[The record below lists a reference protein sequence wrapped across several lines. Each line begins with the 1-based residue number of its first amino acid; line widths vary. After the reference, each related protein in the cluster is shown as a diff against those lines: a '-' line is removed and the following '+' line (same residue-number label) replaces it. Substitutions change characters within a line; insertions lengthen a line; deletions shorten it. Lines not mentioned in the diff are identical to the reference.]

1 MLSEES
7 AAVVRATLP
16 AVAGALDEITTR
28 FYGAMFRD
36 RPELLDGM
44 FNRGN
49 QASGAQR
56 RALAGSIAGFATA
69 LLDDPDTRPDT
80 LLDRIA
86 HKHAAV
92 GVTDDQYTI
101 VHKYLFGAIAE
112 VLGDAVTP
120 EVAAAW
126 DEVYWLMAGALI
138 GREARL
144 YQDAGVTPGEV
155 WRPWTVVE
163 RRTETPDTVSFLLR
177 PADSGPAPRAR
188 AGQYVSVRV
197 RMADGVRQVRQYSL
211 SSDPGDGLRRITVK
225 RVDAAE
231 GTPDGEVSTLLHEQV
246 SAGDE
251 LTLSAPFGDVFLDE
265 PADAGSPVVLVSA
278 GIGCTPMTG
287 ILAHLAAVDS
297 TRPVLVLH
305 ADRSPAD
312 HALRAETRALVDRL
326 PGARAVCWYEHP
338 EPAEATEAI
347 EAAEASQQVERAD
360 GAEGAGTEFR
370 SGLMDLDG
378 LELAQD
384 ATVFLCGPLPFMRAV
399 RGQLLAAGIPAR
411 SIRYEVFGPDLW
423 LPAS

>member
-1 MLSEES
+1 MLSAES
-7 AAVVRATLP
+7 AAIVRSTLP

-56 RALAGSIAGFATA
+56 RALAGSIAAFATT
-69 LLDDPDTRPDT
+69 LLDHPDTRPDV

-120 EVAAAW
+120 QVAAAW

-144 YQDAGVTPGEV
+144 YQDAGVEPGRI
-155 WRPWTVVE
+155 WRQWTVVE
-163 RRTETPDTVSFLLR
+163 RRTETDDVVSFLLR
-177 PADSGPAPRAR
+177 PTDGAPAPRAR
-188 AGQYVSVRV
+188 AGQYVSVRL
-197 RMADGVRQVRQYSL
+197 RMPDGVHQLRQYSL
-211 SSDPGDGLRRITVK
+211 SSDPGGELRRITVK
-225 RVDAAE
+225 RIAATADA
-231 GTPDGEVSTLLHEQV
+231 PDGEVSTLLHRQV
-246 SAGDE
+246 RAGDE
-251 LTLSAPFGDVFLDE
+251 LTLSAPFGDVVLDD
-265 PADAGSPVVLVSA
+265 PADATTPVVLVSA
-278 GIGCTPMTG
+278 GIGSTPMTG
-287 ILAHLAAVDS
+287 ILAHLTALAS

-312 HALRAETRALVDRL
+312 HALRTETTELVEQLSD
-326 PGARAVCWYEHP
+326 ARAVFWYEHP
-338 EPAEATEAI
+338 GPQEPAARE
-347 EAAEASQQVERAD
+347 
-360 GAEGAGTEFR
+360 
-370 SGLMDLDG
+370 GLMNLHG
-378 LELAQD
+378 VQLPEN
-384 ATVFLCGPLPFMRAV
+384 ATVFLCGPLPFMRDV
-399 RGQLLAAGIPAR
+399 RAQLLAAGVPAQH
-411 SIRYEVFGPDLW
+411 IRYEVFGPDLW
-423 LPAS
+423 MPGQAD

>member
-1 MLSEES
+1 MLSAES

-138 GREARL
+138 SREARL
-144 YQDAGVTPGEV
+144 YQDAGVEPGQV
-155 WRPWTVVE
+155 WRQWSVVE
-163 RRTETPDTVSFLLR
+163 RRTETPDVVSFVLR
-177 PADSGPAPRAR
+177 PADGRPAPEAR
-188 AGQYVSVRV
+188 AGQYVSVRAL
-197 RMADGVRQVRQYSL
+197 MPDGIHQLRQYSL
-211 SSDPGDGLRRITVK
+211 SSDPGGELRRITVK
-225 RVDAAE
+225 RVA
-231 GTPDGEVSTLLHEQV
+231 GTDGAPDGEVSRLLHERIRE
-246 SAGDE
+246 GDE
-251 LTLSAPFGDVFLDE
+251 LTLSAPFGDVFLDD
-265 PADAGSPVVLVSA
+265 PADATTPVVLVSA
-278 GIGCTPMTG
+278 GIGGTPMTS
-287 ILAHLAAVDS
+287 ILARLAALGS
-297 TRPVLVLH
+297 PRPVLVLH
-305 ADRSPAD
+305 ADRSAAD
-312 HALRAETRALVDRL
+312 HALRGETRELVGRL
-326 PGARAVCWYEHP
+326 PGARAVFWYERP
-338 EPAEATEAI
+338 GPGEVDARE
-347 EAAEASQQVERAD
+347 
-360 GAEGAGTEFR
+360 
-370 SGLMDLDG
+370 GLMSLDG
-378 LELAQD
+378 IELPQD
-384 ATVFLCGPLPFMRAV
+384 ASVFLCGPLPFMRDV
-399 RGQLLAAGIPAR
+399 RGQLLRAGVPAR
-411 SIRYEVFGPDLW
+411 HIRYEVFGPDLW
-423 LPAS
+423 LPGPAD

>member
-1 MLSEES
+1 MLSAES
-7 AAVVRATLP
+7 AAVIRATLP

-28 FYGAMFRD
+28 FYGAMFHD

-69 LLDDPDTRPDT
+69 LLDAPDTRPDV

-112 VLGDAVTP
+112 VLGDADTP

-144 YQDAGVTPGEV
+144 YQDAGVEPGQI
-155 WRPWTVVE
+155 WRQWTVVE
-163 RRTETPDTVSFLLR
+163 RRTETPDVVSFLLQ
-177 PADSGPAPRAR
+177 PADGRPAPRAR

-197 RMADGVRQVRQYSL
+197 LMADGVHQLRQYSL
-211 SSDPGDGLRRITVK
+211 SSDPGGELRRITVK
-225 RVDAAE
+225 RVAGMAD
-231 GTPDGEVSTLLHEQV
+231 TPDGEVSSLLHDQIHE
-246 SAGDE
+246 GDE
-251 LTLSAPFGDVFLDE
+251 LTLSAPFGDVFLDD
-265 PADAGSPVVLVSA
+265 PADAGTPVVLVSA
-278 GIGCTPMTG
+278 GIGGTPMTS
-287 ILAHLAAVDS
+287 ILAHLTTLGS
-297 TRPVLVLH
+297 TSPVLVLH

-312 HALRAETRALVDRL
+312 HALRTETSRLVEQL
-326 PGARAVCWYEHP
+326 PGARAIFWYEQPGP
-338 EPAEATEAI
+338 EEPNAR
-347 EAAEASQQVERAD
+347 Q
-360 GAEGAGTEFR
+360 
-370 SGLMDLDG
+370 GLMNPDG
-378 LELAQD
+378 IELPAN
-384 ATVFLCGPLPFMRAV
+384 ATVFLCGPLPFMRDIRA
-399 RGQLLAAGIPAR
+399 QLLSAGVSPQR
-411 SIRYEVFGPDLW
+411 IRYEVFGPDLW
-423 LPAS
+423 LPGPAA

>member
-1 MLSEES
+1 MLSAES

-120 EVAAAW
+120 VVAAAW

-138 GREARL
+138 SREARL
-144 YQDAGVTPGEV
+144 YQDAGVEPGRV
-155 WRPWTVVE
+155 WRQWSVVE
-163 RRTETPDTVSFLLR
+163 RRTETPDVVSFVLR
-177 PADSGPAPRAR
+177 PADGRPAPEAR
-188 AGQYVSVRV
+188 AGQYVSVRAL
-197 RMADGVRQVRQYSL
+197 MPDGIHQLRQYSL
-211 SSDPGDGLRRITVK
+211 SSDPGGELRRITVK
-225 RVDAAE
+225 RVA
-231 GTPDGEVSTLLHEQV
+231 GTDGAPDGEVSRLLHERIRE
-246 SAGDE
+246 GDE
-251 LTLSAPFGDVFLDE
+251 LTLSAPFGDVFLDD
-265 PADAGSPVVLVSA
+265 PADATTPVVLVSA
-278 GIGCTPMTG
+278 GIGGTPMTS
-287 ILAHLAAVDS
+287 ILARLAALGS
-297 TRPVLVLH
+297 PRPVLVLH
-305 ADRSPAD
+305 ADRSAAD
-312 HALRAETRALVDRL
+312 HALRGETRELVGRL
-326 PGARAVCWYEHP
+326 PGARAVFWYERPGP
-338 EPAEATEAI
+338 EEVDARE
-347 EAAEASQQVERAD
+347 
-360 GAEGAGTEFR
+360 
-370 SGLMDLDG
+370 GLMNLDG
-378 LELAQD
+378 IELPQD
-384 ATVFLCGPLPFMRAV
+384 ASVFLCGPLPFMRDV
-399 RGQLLAAGIPAR
+399 RGQLLRAGVPAR
-411 SIRYEVFGPDLW
+411 HIRYEVFGPDLW
-423 LPAS
+423 LPGPAD

>member
-1 MLSEES
+1 MLSAES

-69 LLDDPDTRPDT
+69 LLDDPDARPDT

-144 YQDAGVTPGEV
+144 YQDAGVEPGRI
-155 WRPWTVVE
+155 WRQWTVVE
-163 RRTETPDTVSFLLR
+163 RRTETPDVVSFLLR
-177 PADSGPAPRAR
+177 PADGRPAPRAR
-188 AGQYVSVRV
+188 AGQYVSVRL
-197 RMADGVRQVRQYSL
+197 RMPDGVHQLRQYSL
-211 SSDPGDGLRRITVK
+211 SSDPGGNLRRITVK
-225 RVDAAE
+225 RVAGAA
-231 GTPDGEVSTLLHEQV
+231 GAPDGEVSNLLHDGVHE
-246 SAGDE
+246 GDE
-251 LTLSAPFGDVFLDE
+251 LALSAPFGDVFLDE
-265 PADAGSPVVLVSA
+265 PADATAPVVLVSA
-278 GIGCTPMTG
+278 GIGGTPMTG
-287 ILAHLAAVDS
+287 ILARLAALGS

-312 HALRAETRALVDRL
+312 HALRTETRELAGRL
-326 PGARAVCWYEHP
+326 PGARAVFWYERPGP
-338 EPAEATEAI
+338 EEP
-347 EAAEASQQVERAD
+347 
-360 GAEGAGTEFR
+360 GARE
-370 SGLMDLDG
+370 GLMNLDDI
-378 LELAQD
+378 ELPEG
-384 ATVFLCGPLPFMRAV
+384 ATVFLCGPLPFMRDV
-399 RGQLLAAGIPAR
+399 RTQLLGAGIPAQR
-411 SIRYEVFGPDLW
+411 IRYEVFGPDLW
-423 LPAS
+423 LPGPAA

>member
-1 MLSEES
+1 MLSAES
-7 AAVVRATLP
+7 TAVVRATLP
-16 AVAGALDEITTR
+16 AVGGALDEITTR
-28 FYGAMFRD
+28 FYDAMFRD

-69 LLDDPDTRPDT
+69 LLDNPDIRPDT

-138 GREARL
+138 AREARL
-144 YQDAGVTPGEV
+144 YQDAGVEPGQV
-155 WRPWTVVE
+155 WQQWTVVE
-163 RRTETPDTVSFLLR
+163 RRTETPDVVSFLLR
-177 PADSGPAPRAR
+177 PADGRPAPRAR

-197 RMADGVRQVRQYSL
+197 PAADGVRQLRQYSL
-211 SSDPGDGLRRITVK
+211 SSDPGGDLRRITVK
-225 RVDAAE
+225 RVA
-231 GTPDGEVSTLLHEQV
+231 GTDGAPDGEVSNLLHDQV
-246 SAGDE
+246 REGDE
-251 LTLSAPFGDVFLDE
+251 LTLSAPFGDVFLDD
-265 PADAGSPVVLVSA
+265 PADTTAPVVLVSA
-278 GIGCTPMTG
+278 GIGGTPMTG
-287 ILAHLAAVDS
+287 ILAHLAALGS

-312 HALRAETRALVDRL
+312 HALRAETAKLAGQL
-326 PGARAVCWYEHP
+326 PGARAVFWYEQP
-338 EPAEATEAI
+338 
-347 EAAEASQQVERAD
+347 
-360 GAEGAGTEFR
+360 GAEEPDARE
-370 SGLMDLDG
+370 GLMNLDG
-378 LELAQD
+378 VELPEGAR
-384 ATVFLCGPLPFMRAV
+384 VFLCGPLPFMRDV
-399 RGQLLAAGIPAR
+399 RAQLLRGGVPAQR
-411 SIRYEVFGPDLW
+411 IHYEVFGPDLW
-423 LPAS
+423 LPGPEA

>member
-1 MLSEES
+1 MLSAES

-138 GREARL
+138 SREARL
-144 YQDAGVTPGEV
+144 YQDAGVEPGRV
-155 WRPWTVVE
+155 WRQWSVVE
-163 RRTETPDTVSFLLR
+163 RRTETPDVVSFVLR
-177 PADSGPAPRAR
+177 PADGRPAPEAR
-188 AGQYVSVRV
+188 AGQYVSVRAL
-197 RMADGVRQVRQYSL
+197 MPDGIHQLRQYSL
-211 SSDPGDGLRRITVK
+211 SSDPGGELRRITVK
-225 RVDAAE
+225 RVA
-231 GTPDGEVSTLLHEQV
+231 GTDGAPDGEVSRLLHERIRE
-246 SAGDE
+246 GDE
-251 LTLSAPFGDVFLDE
+251 LTLSAPFGDVFLDD
-265 PADAGSPVVLVSA
+265 PADATTPVVLVSA
-278 GIGCTPMTG
+278 GIGGTPMTS
-287 ILAHLAAVDS
+287 ILARLAALGS
-297 TRPVLVLH
+297 PRPVLVLH
-305 ADRSPAD
+305 ADRSAAD
-312 HALRAETRALVDRL
+312 HALRDETRELVGRL
-326 PGARAVCWYEHP
+326 PDARAVFWYERP
-338 EPAEATEAI
+338 GPGEVDARE
-347 EAAEASQQVERAD
+347 
-360 GAEGAGTEFR
+360 
-370 SGLMDLDG
+370 GLMSLDG
-378 LELAQD
+378 IELPQD
-384 ATVFLCGPLPFMRAV
+384 ASVFLCGPLPFMRDV
-399 RGQLLAAGIPAR
+399 RGQLLRAGVPAR
-411 SIRYEVFGPDLW
+411 HIRYEVFGPDLW
-423 LPAS
+423 LPGPAD